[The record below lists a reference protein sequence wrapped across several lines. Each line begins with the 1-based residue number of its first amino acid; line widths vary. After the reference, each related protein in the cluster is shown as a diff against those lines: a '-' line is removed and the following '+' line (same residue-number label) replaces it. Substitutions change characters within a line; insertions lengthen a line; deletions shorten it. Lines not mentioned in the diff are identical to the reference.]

1 MKIKFIFMDKMQFGR
16 LGEDIACNFLIN
28 KGYIVILRNFYTKFG
43 EIDIICSK
51 SNELFFVEVKTRS
64 NSILRNYPE
73 NAVSYK
79 KQQSMSRAAEIYLKR
94 KRIYNTMYSFSVVAI
109 ILNLRT
115 RKAGIKFFE
124 KI

>member
-1 MKIKFIFMDKMQFGR
+1 MDRMKFGH
-16 LGEDIACNFLIN
+16 LGEDIACNFLT
-28 KGYIVILRNFYTKFG
+28 KRGYEILLRNFYTNFG

-51 SNELFFVEVKTRS
+51 NDELFFVEVKTRS

-79 KQQSMSRAAEIYLKR
+79 KQQSMSRTAEIYLKR
-94 KRIYNTMYSFSVVAI
+94 KRIYNIIYSFSVVAI

-115 RKAGIKFFE
+115 GKASIKFFE